1 MASLS
6 ELYAYLEEK
15 RDSSHIDR
23 DFPWF
28 SFPDNEREESRF
40 EILTWWKIER
50 IVEDE
55 NCPIDKMKAIVYFD
69 RQMAT
74 TNNQF
79 LVYRYSYFAYLLSNN
94 RTYAEK
100 AVDALIGSIDSLLP
114 RDTDD
119 YPSRAID
126 AIEAL
131 LTLSK
136 RIKYR
141 QADSKTLIWN
151 ILDGNY
157 GCRTKIVILEDA
169 QLVAFFHSSDAERI
183 AEKCRQLI
191 PDTTEHWTEICCS
204 IGLHYAAK
212 IQAKGKSYADYF
224 NEAMGD
230 MEMAQLVDIASEP
243 NNIAL
248 PHMNDS
254 HLERAML
261 YYKDA
266 GATEKMLDAQKKYNA
281 NKKNL
286 KYLRF
291 VSTKETNNDVV
302 TYYHQLNENILN
314 DEFSHLMW
322 NLSNPVR
329 FLLPSI
335 KMIKERMTDEMATTE
350 QSGFEDKIKDIN
362 GNTQDAGEDF
372 RFWRMYETWLLNIVR
387 YPVLE
392 LILSA
397 VKQKKLTYAKVKNWM
412 TRTTCFGLPIEYPRN
427 NDVVTA
433 SWFSQIDYAVKALIQ
448 QYQRTLDKKPTDW
461 RIPIEVLSIR
471 FEGILRC
478 IVDDQGGL
486 TIKTGRNGITFE
498 ALLDDLLHAPCLLT
512 VFREDDIDF
521 FKYVLT
527 SKGLNI
533 RNNVAHAFYIPQ
545 DYGITQAT
553 LVFLCIL
560 RLTKFL
566 PR

>member
-69 RQMAT
+69 RRMAT

-114 RDTDD
+114 RDSDD

-230 MEMAQLVDIASEP
+230 MEMAQLVDIAFEP

-291 VSTKETNNDVV
+291 VSTKETSNDVV

>member
-69 RQMAT
+69 RRMAT

-291 VSTKETNNDVV
+291 VSTKETNNGVV
-302 TYYHQLNENILN
+302 TYYHQLNEIILN

>member
-1 MASLS
+1 MATLS
-6 ELYAYLEEK
+6 ELYAFLEEK

-55 NCPIDKMKAIVYFD
+55 NCPIDIMKAIVYFD
-69 RQMAT
+69 RRMAT

-100 AVDALIGSIDSLLP
+100 AIDALIGSIDSFLP
-114 RDTDD
+114 RDIDD
-119 YPSRAID
+119 YPFRAND

-141 QADSKTLIWN
+141 QADSKFLIWN

-157 GCRTKIVILEDA
+157 GCRTKIVILEEA

-183 AEKCRQLI
+183 AEKCKQLI
-191 PDTTEHWTEICCS
+191 PDTTGHWTKICCS

-212 IQAKGKSYADYF
+212 LQTKGKYYADYF

-230 MEMAQLVDIASEP
+230 MEMAQLVDIASDS

-254 HLERAML
+254 HLERAMS
-261 YYKDA
+261 YYKEA
-266 GATEKMLDAQKKYNA
+266 GATKKMLDAQKQYNA

-291 VSTKETNNDVV
+291 VSTKETSDHVV
-302 TYYHQLNENILN
+302 TYYHQLNENLLN
-314 DEFSHLMW
+314 GEFRYLMW
-322 NLSNPVR
+322 NLANPVR

-335 KMIKERMTDEMATTE
+335 KMIKERMPDEMATTE
-350 QSGFEDKIKDIN
+350 ESGFEDKFKDIN
-362 GNTQDAGEDF
+362 GNTQDAGNDF
-372 RFWRMYETWLLNIVR
+372 YLWKQYETWLLNIVR
-387 YPVLE
+387 LPVLD

-397 VKQKKLTYAKVKNWM
+397 VKQKIITYAKVEKWM
-412 TRTTCFGLPIEYPRN
+412 TRSTCFGLPVEYPRN
-427 NDVVTA
+427 NDVVVA
-433 SWFSQIDYAVKALIQ
+433 SWFSQIDYAVKALIK
-448 QYQRTLDKKPTDW
+448 QYQRALDKKSTDW

-471 FEGILRC
+471 FEGFLRK
-478 IVDDQGGL
+478 IVENQGGQ
-486 TIKTGRNGITFE
+486 TIKTGRNGNTSE
-498 ALLDDLLHAPCLLT
+498 ALLDDLLREPCLLN
-512 VFREDDIDF
+512 VFTEDDRDF
-521 FKYVLT
+521 FEFVLT

-545 DYGITQAT
+545 DYGIIQAT
-553 LVFLCIL
+553 LVFLCVL
-560 RLTKFL
+560 RLTTFRPK
-566 PR
+566 

>member
-69 RQMAT
+69 RRMAT

-212 IQAKGKSYADYF
+212 IQAKRKSYADYF

-291 VSTKETNNDVV
+291 VSTKETNNVVV

>member
-1 MASLS
+1 M
-6 ELYAYLEEK
+6 
-15 RDSSHIDR
+15 
-23 DFPWF
+23 
-28 SFPDNEREESRF
+28 
-40 EILTWWKIER
+40 
-50 IVEDE
+50 
-55 NCPIDKMKAIVYFD
+55 
-69 RQMAT
+69 
-74 TNNQF
+74 
-79 LVYRYSYFAYLLSNN
+79 
-94 RTYAEK
+94 
-100 AVDALIGSIDSLLP
+100 
-114 RDTDD
+114 
-119 YPSRAID
+119 
-126 AIEAL
+126 
-131 LTLSK
+131 
-136 RIKYR
+136 
-141 QADSKTLIWN
+141 
-151 ILDGNY
+151 
-157 GCRTKIVILEDA
+157 
-169 QLVAFFHSSDAERI
+169 
-183 AEKCRQLI
+183 
-191 PDTTEHWTEICCS
+191 
-204 IGLHYAAK
+204 
-212 IQAKGKSYADYF
+212 
-224 NEAMGD
+224 
-230 MEMAQLVDIASEP
+230 
-243 NNIAL
+243 
-248 PHMNDS
+248 
-254 HLERAML
+254 
-261 YYKDA
+261 
-266 GATEKMLDAQKKYNA
+266 
-281 NKKNL
+281 
-286 KYLRF
+286 
-291 VSTKETNNDVV
+291 
-302 TYYHQLNENILN
+302 
-314 DEFSHLMW
+314 
-322 NLSNPVR
+322 
-329 FLLPSI
+329 
-335 KMIKERMTDEMATTE
+335 
-350 QSGFEDKIKDIN
+350 
-362 GNTQDAGEDF
+362 
-372 RFWRMYETWLLNIVR
+372 NIVR

>member
-1 MASLS
+1 
-6 ELYAYLEEK
+6 
-15 RDSSHIDR
+15 
-23 DFPWF
+23 
-28 SFPDNEREESRF
+28 
-40 EILTWWKIER
+40 
-50 IVEDE
+50 
-55 NCPIDKMKAIVYFD
+55 
-69 RQMAT
+69 
-74 TNNQF
+74 
-79 LVYRYSYFAYLLSNN
+79 
-94 RTYAEK
+94 
-100 AVDALIGSIDSLLP
+100 
-114 RDTDD
+114 
-119 YPSRAID
+119 
-126 AIEAL
+126 
-131 LTLSK
+131 
-136 RIKYR
+136 
-141 QADSKTLIWN
+141 
-151 ILDGNY
+151 
-157 GCRTKIVILEDA
+157 
-169 QLVAFFHSSDAERI
+169 
-183 AEKCRQLI
+183 
-191 PDTTEHWTEICCS
+191 
-204 IGLHYAAK
+204 
-212 IQAKGKSYADYF
+212 
-224 NEAMGD
+224 
-230 MEMAQLVDIASEP
+230 
-243 NNIAL
+243 
-248 PHMNDS
+248 
-254 HLERAML
+254 
-261 YYKDA
+261 
-266 GATEKMLDAQKKYNA
+266 
-281 NKKNL
+281 
-286 KYLRF
+286 
-291 VSTKETNNDVV
+291 
-302 TYYHQLNENILN
+302 
-314 DEFSHLMW
+314 
-322 NLSNPVR
+322 
-329 FLLPSI
+329 
-335 KMIKERMTDEMATTE
+335 MATTE

>member
-69 RQMAT
+69 RRMAT

-212 IQAKGKSYADYF
+212 IQAKGKSYFSWDENAIVKREHKEGKQSKDEIISSF
-224 NEAMGD
+224 RTQLGDLRNDHSFITALEQSLDLANNGIMEKARRHLKNE
-230 MEMAQLVDIASEP
+230 
-243 NNIAL
+243 
-248 PHMNDS
+248 
-254 HLERAML
+254 
-261 YYKDA
+261 
-266 GATEKMLDAQKKYNA
+266 
-281 NKKNL
+281 
-286 KYLRF
+286 
-291 VSTKETNNDVV
+291 KEID
-302 TYYHQLNENILN
+302 
-314 DEFSHLMW
+314 FSVLTLL
-322 NLSNPVR
+322 LSG
-329 FLLPSI
+329 FSI
-335 KMIKERMTDEMATTE
+335 KSISYLLRMSEASLRMRKTRFK
-350 QSGFEDKIKDIN
+350 QQFEIMPEPLRSLFLDKI
-362 GNTQDAGEDF
+362 G
-372 RFWRMYETWLLNIVR
+372 
-387 YPVLE
+387 
-392 LILSA
+392 
-397 VKQKKLTYAKVKNWM
+397 
-412 TRTTCFGLPIEYPRN
+412 
-427 NDVVTA
+427 
-433 SWFSQIDYAVKALIQ
+433 
-448 QYQRTLDKKPTDW
+448 
-461 RIPIEVLSIR
+461 
-471 FEGILRC
+471 
-478 IVDDQGGL
+478 
-486 TIKTGRNGITFE
+486 
-498 ALLDDLLHAPCLLT
+498 
-512 VFREDDIDF
+512 
-521 FKYVLT
+521 
-527 SKGLNI
+527 
-533 RNNVAHAFYIPQ
+533 
-545 DYGITQAT
+545 
-553 LVFLCIL
+553 
-560 RLTKFL
+560 
-566 PR
+566 

>member
-69 RQMAT
+69 RRMAT

-224 NEAMGD
+224 NEALGD

>member
-69 RQMAT
+69 RRMAT

-230 MEMAQLVDIASEP
+230 MEMAQLVDFASEP

>member
-1 MASLS
+1 MATLR

-15 RDSSHIDR
+15 RDQRHIEC
-23 DFPWF
+23 DFPWS

-55 NCPIDKMKAIVYFD
+55 NCPIDKKKAIVYFD
-69 RQMAT
+69 RRMAA
-74 TNNQF
+74 TNNQL
-79 LVYRYSYFAYLLSNN
+79 LVYRYGYFAYLLSNN
-94 RTYAEK
+94 QTYAK
-100 AVDALIGSIDSLLP
+100 RAVDALIGVIESLLP
-114 RDTDD
+114 RGTDD
-119 YPSRAID
+119 YPSRAND
-126 AIEAL
+126 AIEVL

-141 QADSKTLIWN
+141 QEESKTLIWN

-157 GCRTKIVILEDA
+157 GFRTKLVILEDA
-169 QLVAFFHSSDAERI
+169 QRVAFFPSSDAGRI
-183 AEKCRQLI
+183 AEKCKQLQ
-191 PDTTEHWTEICCS
+191 PYTSEHWTEKCCS

-212 IQAKGKSYADYF
+212 LQAKGKPYVSYF
-224 NEAMGD
+224 NEALGD
-230 MEMAQLVDIASEP
+230 SEMAQLVDITAEP

-248 PHMNDS
+248 PHLNDR
-254 HLERAML
+254 HLEKAMQ
-261 YYKDA
+261 YFKEA
-266 GATEKMLDAQKKYNA
+266 GTTEKEFDAQRQYNS

-286 KYLRF
+286 KYLHF
-291 VSTKETNNDVV
+291 VSTQEADEQVV
-302 TYYHQLNENILN
+302 TFFRQMNENLLKGR
-314 DEFSHLMW
+314 FSYLMW
-322 NLSNPVR
+322 NLAIPAQ
-329 FLLPSI
+329 FLFPSM
-335 KMIKERMTDEMATTE
+335 KMIRERMSDALTTVNHLGFTDE
-350 QSGFEDKIKDIN
+350 IKDIN

-387 YPVLE
+387 YPVLK

-412 TRTTCFGLPIEYPRN
+412 TRATCFGLPIEYPRN

-433 SWFSQIDYAVKALIQ
+433 SWFSQIDYAIKALIQ

-478 IVDDQGGL
+478 IVDDLGGQ
-486 TIKTGRNGITFE
+486 TIKTGSNGNTSE
-498 ALLDDLLHAPCLLT
+498 VLLDDLLRAPCLLT

-521 FKYVLT
+521 FEYVLT

-566 PR
+566 PN

>member
-69 RQMAT
+69 RRMAT

-248 PHMNDS
+248 PHMNAS

-314 DEFSHLMW
+314 DEFGHLMW

>member
-69 RQMAT
+69 RRMAT

>member
-1 MASLS
+1 MATLS

-15 RDSSHIDR
+15 RDSSHIDC
-23 DFPWF
+23 DITWS
-28 SFPDNEREESRF
+28 SFPENEREESRL

-55 NCPIDKMKAIVYFD
+55 NCQIDRKMAKAYFD
-69 RQMAT
+69 RRIAA

-100 AVDALIGSIDSLLP
+100 AVDALIGTIGGLFPQDL
-114 RDTDD
+114 DD
-119 YPSRAID
+119 YPSGAKD
-126 AIEAL
+126 AIETL

-141 QADSKTLIWN
+141 QADSKTLIWS

-157 GCRTKIVILEDA
+157 GCLTKLVILEEA
-169 QLVAFFHSSDAERI
+169 LQVAFFDSSDAKRI
-183 AEKCRQLI
+183 ADKCKQLHPQTYEYWTEKCCL
-191 PDTTEHWTEICCS
+191 
-204 IGLHYAAK
+204 IGLHYAATL
-212 IQAKGKSYADYF
+212 QTKGKSYVYYF
-224 NEAMGD
+224 NEALGD
-230 MEMAQLVDIASEP
+230 LEMAQLEDITSEP
-243 NNIAL
+243 NNIVL
-248 PHMNDS
+248 PHLNDR
-254 HLERAML
+254 HLERAMQ
-261 YYKDA
+261 YYKEA
-266 GATEKMLDAQKKYNA
+266 GATLKMLGAQRKYNS

-291 VSTKETNNDVV
+291 VSTKETDEHVV
-302 TYYHQLNENILN
+302 TFFRHLNENLLKGRFN
-314 DEFSHLMW
+314 HLMW
-322 NLSNPVR
+322 NLAIPVQ
-329 FLLPSI
+329 FLFPSM
-335 KMIKERMTDEMATTE
+335 KMIRERMSDVMTNVKHL
-350 QSGFEDKIKDIN
+350 GFTDKIKDIN
-362 GNTQDAGEDF
+362 GNNQDAGEEFSF
-372 RFWRMYETWLLNIVR
+372 RRMYETWLLNIVR
-387 YPVLE
+387 NPVLE

-397 VKQKKLTYAKVKNWM
+397 IKQKKLTYAKVKNWM
-412 TRTTCFGLPIEYPRN
+412 TRTTCFGLPIEFTRN

-448 QYQRTLDKKPTDW
+448 QYQRTIDKKPTDW

-478 IVDDQGGL
+478 IVNDQGGQ
-486 TIKTGRNGITFE
+486 TIKTGRNGNTSE
-498 ALLDDLLHAPCLLT
+498 ALLDDLLRAPCLLN
-512 VFREDDIDF
+512 VFTEDDVDF
-521 FKYVLT
+521 FEYVLT

-553 LVFLCIL
+553 LVFLCVL

-566 PR
+566 PK

>member
-69 RQMAT
+69 RRMAT

-302 TYYHQLNENILN
+302 TYYHQLNEIILN